1 MHHVHGAK
9 EIQSHDAALNNVPQS
24 RSGREEFVKH
34 MALRGIDAQLRR
46 VCQPKPK
53 RVEYVSPM
61 EQR

>member
-9 EIQSHDAALNNVPQS
+9 EMQSHDAASNNNVPIKVQK
-24 RSGREEFVKH
+24 EEFVKR

-61 EQR
+61 